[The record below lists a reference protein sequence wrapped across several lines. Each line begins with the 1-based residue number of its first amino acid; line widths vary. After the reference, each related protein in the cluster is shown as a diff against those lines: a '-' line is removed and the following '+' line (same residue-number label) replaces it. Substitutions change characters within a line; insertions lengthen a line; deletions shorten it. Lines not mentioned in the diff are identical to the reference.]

1 MSQGIFEQLL
11 AAQLKTNTILEEI
24 LRSQGKTVAATL
36 EQTVD
41 AVTEQGTTTVTE
53 NKADASA
60 PEQETDS
67 TVGVELDSAG
77 VPWDER
83 IHSSNKK
90 KLAKGGTWQKKR
102 GVEDALHA
110 EITAQLLN
118 GRKLAAEQNQAI
130 EAGTTVPQPDKAP
143 VLTDTPAPPPP
154 PGAAAAGKTA
164 PPPPPGAAA
173 ADDRQLAISAI
184 DKLCTPYDL
193 NSTSTLQAGVLID
206 TFNCYCTEYY
216 GVPTFAE
223 VAPEHY
229 PQIIS
234 QCEQWASELAILNKH
249 VKSLLDA
256 YAADVSLIHDHI
268 VNVLGAA
275 NTGQVDFSQII
286 ATKQRVEQYAATVL
300 QG

>member
-24 LRSQGKTVAATL
+24 LRSQGKTVEATL

-41 AVTEQGTTTVTE
+41 AVTAQDTTTVTE
-53 NKADASA
+53 AKVDASA

-143 VLTDTPAPPPP
+143 ALTDAPPPP
-154 PGAAAAGKTA
+154 PAPGKTA
-164 PPPPPGAAA
+164 PPPPPAPAS
-173 ADDRQLAISAI
+173 DDRQLAISAI
-184 DKLCTPYDL
+184 DKLCAPYDL

-206 TFNCYCTEYY
+206 TFNCYCTEYF

-234 QCEQWASELAILNKH
+234 ECGQWASELALLNKH

-256 YAADVSLIHDHI
+256 YAADVSLIHGHI
-268 VNVLGAA
+268 VNVLAA
-275 NTGQVDFSQII
+275 ENTGQVNFSQII

>member
-24 LRSQGKTVAATL
+24 LRSQGKTVTATL

-41 AVTEQGTTTVTE
+41 AVVEQDTTTVTE
-53 NKADASA
+53 AKVDASVQ
-60 PEQETDS
+60 EQETDS

-118 GRKLAAEQNQAI
+118 GRKLAADQNQAI
-130 EAGTTVPQPDKAP
+130 EAGTTIPQPDKAP
-143 VLTDTPAPPPP
+143 VLTDAPAPPPP
-154 PGAAAAGKTA
+154 PAAAGKTA
-164 PPPPPGAAA
+164 PPPPPAAA
-173 ADDRQLAISAI
+173 SDDRQLAISAI
-184 DKLCTPYDL
+184 DKLCAPYDL
-193 NSTSTLQAGVLID
+193 NGTSTLQAGVLID
-206 TFNCYCTEYY
+206 TFNCYCTEYF

-234 QCEQWASELAILNKH
+234 ACGQWESELALLNKH

-256 YAADVSLIHDHI
+256 YAADVSLIHGHI
-268 VNVLGAA
+268 VNVLAA
-275 NTGQVDFSQII
+275 ENTGQVDFSQII

>member
-11 AAQLKTNTILEEI
+11 AEQLKTNTLLEEI
-24 LRSQGKTVAATL
+24 LRSQGKTITATL

-41 AVTEQGTTTVTE
+41 AVVEQDTTTVTE
-53 NKADASA
+53 AKVDASVQ
-60 PEQETDS
+60 EQETDS

-102 GVEDALHA
+102 GVDDALHA

-130 EAGTTVPQPDKAP
+130 EAGTEIPQPDKAP
-143 VLTDTPAPPPP
+143 VLTDAPAPPPP
-154 PGAAAAGKTA
+154 PAAAAAETA
-164 PPPPPGAAA
+164 PPPPPAA

-184 DKLCTPYDL
+184 DKLCAAYDL

-206 TFNCYCTEYY
+206 TFNCYCTEYF

-229 PQIIS
+229 PQITT
-234 QCEQWASELAILNKH
+234 QCEQWDAELKLLNRH
-249 VKSLLDA
+249 VKTLLDA
-256 YAADVSLIHDHI
+256 YQVDVSIIEPHI
-268 VNVLGAA
+268 KNVLAAA

-286 ATKQRVEQYAATVL
+286 ETKKRVEQYVATVL
-300 QG
+300 KG